1 LLEKI
6 FDVAIPNL
14 AAFPEISIDFLNRVP
29 ASHQGKLKLADLRG
43 RLGKGAELRELI
55 LGDYL
60 ILYAVRKDVLYLLA
74 IKHHLQLSC
83 DFRGHWVP

>member
-1 LLEKI
+1 LLENI

-14 AAFPEISIDFLNRVP
+14 AAFPGDQ
-29 ASHQGKLKLADLRG
+29 HQLSESRSGLTSGKLKLADLRG

-60 ILYAVRKDVLYLLA
+60 ILYAVREDVLYLLA

-83 DFRGHWVP
+83 DFRGHWVS

>member
-1 LLEKI
+1 MLENI